1 MSAAGGAL
9 GASSVS
15 DELTN
20 DTIRSIEKDS
30 KSESSDPEVI
40 VEKGEIIN
48 TATIVHSSSEDDDE
62 EEEVTHL
69 LSHEVPFPIHP
80 SEQPELQ
87 QFTIRAVL
95 VGSILGG
102 VIAASKCVVFTS
114 FES

>member
-1 MSAAGGAL
+1 MSSGGGAV

-15 DELTN
+15 EGLAN
-20 DTIRSIEKDS
+20 DTIRSLEKDS
-30 KSESSDPEVI
+30 KSESSDPEVV

-48 TATIVHSSSEDDDE
+48 TTKISNTSSEDEE

-80 SEQPELQ
+80 DEQPELQ

-102 VIAASKCVVFTS
+102 VIAASKSVLSLIV
-114 FES
+114 ES